1 MNAEKVFEQV
11 WREFIRRLEALRNQK
26 PKMTY
31 EQLGEMCG
39 VSKVTTKRW
48 LEGARWGK
56 DVLPGHAPVHAG
68 GGMNIRAVI
77 PQSNLKR
84 RPSWR
89 AGFPRFRR
97 SLPYAR
103 MRSSKPRKSATH
115 TNQDGKVTWKQSAP
129 KAATIRPVLL
139 RMGKNRWGKRRI
151 DGVWDRRC
159 MPRRIFASFRQ
170 MMFRKADAVAGGTFY
185 FLSYV
190 KVTSFAGKVLFRSL
204 A

>member
-48 LEGARWGK
+48 LEGA
-56 DVLPGHAPVHAG
+56 G
-68 GGMNIRAVI
+68 GEKTSFPDMLRYMQAVGMNIRAVI
-77 PQSNLKR
+77 PQSQSEKEAVLESRLSEIQKELAICKDALKQAEKER
-84 RPSWR
+84 DAYKSRWEGHLETVRAQSGNHPSGPF
-89 AGFPRFRR
+89 AHG
-97 SLPYAR
+97 
-103 MRSSKPRKSATH
+103 
-115 TNQDGKVTWKQSAP
+115 Q
-129 KAATIRPVLL
+129 
-139 RMGKNRWGKRRI
+139 NRWGKRRI

-185 FLSYV
+185 F
-190 KVTSFAGKVLFRSL
+190 
-204 A
+204 

>member
-48 LEGARWGK
+48 LEGAGEKTSFPDMLRYMQA
-56 DVLPGHAPVHAG
+56 V
-68 GGMNIRAVI
+68 GMNIRAVI
-77 PQSNLKR
+77 HRANLKR

-185 FLSYV
+185 F
-190 KVTSFAGKVLFRSL
+190 
-204 A
+204 

>member
-48 LEGARWGK
+48 LEGA
-56 DVLPGHAPVHAG
+56 G
-68 GGMNIRAVI
+68 GEKTSFPDMLRYMQAVGMNIRAVI
-77 PQSNLKR
+77 PQSQSEKEAVLESRLSEIQKELAICKDALKQAEKER
-84 RPSWR
+84 DAYKSRWEGHLETVRAQSGNHPSGPF
-89 AGFPRFRR
+89 AHG
-97 SLPYAR
+97 
-103 MRSSKPRKSATH
+103 
-115 TNQDGKVTWKQSAP
+115 
-129 KAATIRPVLL
+129 
-139 RMGKNRWGKRRI
+139 
-151 DGVWDRRC
+151 WDRRC

>member
-48 LEGARWGK
+48 LEGA
-56 DVLPGHAPVHAG
+56 G
-68 GGMNIRAVI
+68 GEKTSFPDMLRYMQAVGMNIRAVI
-77 PQSNLKR
+77 PQSQSEKEAVLESRLSEIQKELAICKDALKQAEKER
-84 RPSWR
+84 DAYKSRWEGHLETVRAQSGNHPSGPF
-89 AGFPRFRR
+89 AHG
-97 SLPYAR
+97 
-103 MRSSKPRKSATH
+103 
-115 TNQDGKVTWKQSAP
+115 Q
-129 KAATIRPVLL
+129 
-139 RMGKNRWGKRRI
+139 NRWGKRRI
-151 DGVWDRRC
+151 DGVWDRRS

-185 FLSYV
+185 F
-190 KVTSFAGKVLFRSL
+190 
-204 A
+204 

>member
-48 LEGARWGK
+48 LEGA
-56 DVLPGHAPVHAG
+56 G
-68 GGMNIRAVI
+68 GEKTSFPDMLRYMQAVGMNIRAVI
-77 PQSNLKR
+77 PQSQSEKEAVLESRLSEIQKELAICKDALKQAEKER
-84 RPSWR
+84 DAYKSRWEGHLETVRAQSGNHPSGPF
-89 AGFPRFRR
+89 AHGQ
-97 SLPYAR
+97 
-103 MRSSKPRKSATH
+103 KP
-115 TNQDGKVTWKQSAP
+115 
-129 KAATIRPVLL
+129 L
-139 RMGKNRWGKRRI
+139 GKRRI

-185 FLSYV
+185 F
-190 KVTSFAGKVLFRSL
+190 
-204 A
+204 

>member
-48 LEGARWGK
+48 LEGA
-56 DVLPGHAPVHAG
+56 G
-68 GGMNIRAVI
+68 GEKTSFPDMLRYMQAVGMNIRAVI
-77 PQSNLKR
+77 PQSQSEKEAVLESRLSEIQKELAI
-84 RPSWR
+84 S
-89 AGFPRFRR
+89 
-97 SLPYAR
+97 R

-170 MMFRKADAVAGGTFY
+170 VMFRKADAVAGGTFY
-185 FLSYV
+185 F
-190 KVTSFAGKVLFRSL
+190 
-204 A
+204 

>member
-48 LEGARWGK
+48 LEGA
-56 DVLPGHAPVHAG
+56 G
-68 GGMNIRAVI
+68 GEKTSFPDMLRYMQAVGMNIRAVI
-77 PQSNLKR
+77 PQSQSEKEAVLESRLSEIQKELAICKDALKQAEKER
-84 RPSWR
+84 DAYKSRWEGHLETVRAQSGNHPSGPFCAW
-89 AGFPRFRR
+89 AKTVG
-97 SLPYAR
+97 
-103 MRSSKPRKSATH
+103 
-115 TNQDGKVTWKQSAP
+115 
-129 KAATIRPVLL
+129 
-139 RMGKNRWGKRRI
+139 GKRRI

-185 FLSYV
+185 F
-190 KVTSFAGKVLFRSL
+190 
-204 A
+204 

>member
-48 LEGARWGK
+48 LEGA
-56 DVLPGHAPVHAG
+56 G
-68 GGMNIRAVI
+68 GEKTSFPDMLRYMQAVGMNIRAVI
-77 PQSNLKR
+77 PQSQSEKEAVLESR
-84 RPSWR
+84 L
-89 AGFPRFRR
+89 PRFRR

-115 TNQDGKVTWKQSAP
+115 TNQDGKVTWKQSAAP
-129 KAATIRPVLL
+129 KAGNHPS
-139 RMGKNRWGKRRI
+139 G
-151 DGVWDRRC
+151 
-159 MPRRIFASFRQ
+159 PFAHGQ
-170 MMFRKADAVAGGTFY
+170 KPLGEKAD
-185 FLSYV
+185 
-190 KVTSFAGKVLFRSL
+190 
-204 A
+204 

>member
-1 MNAEKVFEQV
+1 MNAEKVFEQA

-48 LEGARWGK
+48 LEGA
-56 DVLPGHAPVHAG
+56 G
-68 GGMNIRAVI
+68 GEKTSFPDMLRYMQAVGMNIRAVI
-77 PQSNLKR
+77 PQSQSEKEAVLESRLSEIQKEL
-84 RPSWR
+84 
-89 AGFPRFRR
+89 AI
-97 SLPYAR
+97 
-103 MRSSKPRKSATH
+103 SKPRKSATH

-151 DGVWDRRC
+151 DGVWDRRS

-185 FLSYV
+185 F
-190 KVTSFAGKVLFRSL
+190 
-204 A
+204 

>member
-48 LEGARWGK
+48 LEGA
-56 DVLPGHAPVHAG
+56 G
-68 GGMNIRAVI
+68 GEKTSFPDMLRYMQAVGMNIRAVI
-77 PQSNLKR
+77 PQSQSEKEAVLESRLSEIQKELAICKDALKQAEKER
-84 RPSWR
+84 DAYKSRWEGHLETVR
-89 AGFPRFRR
+89 A
-97 SLPYAR
+97 
-103 MRSSKPRKSATH
+103 
-115 TNQDGKVTWKQSAP
+115 QSGNH
-129 KAATIRPVLL
+129 L

-170 MMFRKADAVAGGTFY
+170 MMFRKADAVAGGTFC
-185 FLSYV
+185 F
-190 KVTSFAGKVLFRSL
+190 
-204 A
+204 

>member
-48 LEGARWGK
+48 LEGA
-56 DVLPGHAPVHAG
+56 G
-68 GGMNIRAVI
+68 GEKTSFPDMLRYMQAVGMNIRAVI
-77 PQSNLKR
+77 PQSQSEKEAVLESRLSEIQKELAICKDALKQAEKER
-84 RPSWR
+84 DAYKSRWEGHLETVRAQSGNHPSGPF
-89 AGFPRFRR
+89 AHG
-97 SLPYAR
+97 
-103 MRSSKPRKSATH
+103 
-115 TNQDGKVTWKQSAP
+115 Q
-129 KAATIRPVLL
+129 
-139 RMGKNRWGKRRI
+139 NRWGKRRI

-170 MMFRKADAVAGGTFY
+170 MMFRKADAVAGGTFC
-185 FLSYV
+185 F
-190 KVTSFAGKVLFRSL
+190 
-204 A
+204 

>member
-48 LEGARWGK
+48 LEGA
-56 DVLPGHAPVHAG
+56 G
-68 GGMNIRAVI
+68 GEKTSFPDMLRYMQAVGMNIRAVI

-89 AGFPRFRR
+89 AGFPEIQKELAICKDALKQAEKERDA
-97 SLPYAR
+97 Y
-103 MRSSKPRKSATH
+103 KSRWEGHLETVRA
-115 TNQDGKVTWKQSAP
+115 QSGNHP
-129 KAATIRPVLL
+129 SGP
-139 RMGKNRWGKRRI
+139 
-151 DGVWDRRC
+151 
-159 MPRRIFASFRQ
+159 FAHGQ
-170 MMFRKADAVAGGTFY
+170 NPLGEKAD
-185 FLSYV
+185 
-190 KVTSFAGKVLFRSL
+190 
-204 A
+204 